1 MKFYN
6 DIVTELDCGET
17 LATKSERSQLFHYHK
32 WSTES
37 IQRFWTIWTTN
48 GALQKQFYPIEY
60 WKDLLAWARLQIQ
73 ITPSAIADVG
83 CGNGNLIDCLVK
95 TYPASNFTGI
105 DVSEASLVTARS
117 RFEHSNNIGFQVG
130 TLTRLPLPDNSVD
143 VVTCTEVLE
152 HTFPETFLG
161 SFPEVR
167 RVLRNGGYYLASVP
181 LSEKPSFVC
190 CPDCGSVFT
199 PYQHM
204 IFEIGQSEIKEL
216 LSKNDLEL
224 VAWYQAM
231 DRTIPTNPIKR
242 VSKSFLLNYTPRL
255 AKRFF
260 PKGGVSGFLARAR
273 A

>member
-6 DIVTELDCGET
+6 DIVNELDGQEALSGKSGRST
-17 LATKSERSQLFHYHK
+17 LSRYHV
-32 WSTES
+32 WSPES

-60 WKDLLAWARLQIQ
+60 WKDLLAWARLQIRS
-73 ITPSAIADVG
+73 TPSRIVDVG

-95 TYPASNFTGI
+95 TYPSSKSTGI

-117 RFEHSNNIGFQVG
+117 RFQQARNIDFQVG
-130 TLTRLPLPDNSVD
+130 SLTRLPLQDDCVD
-143 VVTCTEVLE
+143 LLTCTEVLE

-167 RVLRNGGYYLASVP
+167 RVLRDGGYYLASVP
-181 LSEKPSFVC
+181 LSEKASFVC

-204 IFEIGQSEIKEL
+204 IFEIVQSEIKEL
-216 LSKNDLEL
+216 LSKNGLEL
-224 VAWYQAM
+224 VAWYQAT
-231 DRTIPTNPIKR
+231 DRTVPASPIKR
-242 VSKSFLLNYTPRL
+242 IGKAFLLNYTPGL
-255 AKRFF
+255 ATRFF
-260 PKGGVSGFLARAR
+260 PKAGVSGFLARAR
-273 A
+273 T